1 MNKITFKKKVT
12 KIKLKKFLKQIKDK
26 DFLIHK
32 DSNKSPWIY
41 LDSKK
46 FSFHFAYEKGNVIGS
61 LITFNSIY
69 SRHLYFL
76 YINEKYRY
84 KGIGSI
90 LIKKFLLNTKKI
102 KTVHVLKSLKKIL
115 KFYIKNKFK
124 ILKKIESLKIKSWVS
139 RCNKYDPKTYHDK
152 YLLVKDYR

>member
-12 KIKLKKFLKQIKDK
+12 KTKLKKFLKQIKDK

-46 FSFHFAYEKGNVIGS
+46 FSFHFACEKGNVIGS

-76 YINEKYRY
+76 YINEKYT
-84 KGIGSI
+84 
-90 LIKKFLLNTKKI
+90 LICKRI
-102 KTVHVLKSLKKIL
+102 
-115 KFYIKNKFK
+115 
-124 ILKKIESLKIKSWVS
+124 
-139 RCNKYDPKTYHDK
+139 CNSPHAHIS
-152 YLLVKDYR
+152 VCAHN